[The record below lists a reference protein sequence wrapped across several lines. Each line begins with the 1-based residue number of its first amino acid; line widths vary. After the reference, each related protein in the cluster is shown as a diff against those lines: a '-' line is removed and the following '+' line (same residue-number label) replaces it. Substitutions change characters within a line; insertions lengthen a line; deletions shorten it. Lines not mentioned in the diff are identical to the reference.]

1 MIDKKTI
8 LSEIDFYSSLCENYE
23 ALLEEVPDGKIY
35 FKYDHNKWRPFIREN
50 NKEVYLSP
58 KRNKA
63 LINKLLLK
71 KFTGLIVAEIKENL
85 CLLRSLDNCFTDL
98 YQMDFMEKI
107 KEFENQKGHGFKV
120 DTFMDISEVATINQH
135 NKNTHLAEDESRWLS
150 SHSKLN
156 PYLPEK
162 RIHRSPLG
170 TMVRSKSELSIA
182 TFLDLKGVSYKS
194 DELLILEGHEY
205 YPDFIIFRKS
215 DGKII
220 IWEHLGMMDDP
231 AYAEK
236 VIHKLTAY
244 SRNGFRL
251 GDNLILTYDDNGSL
265 DMTVLNNIYELMLK

>member
-1 MIDKKTI
+1 MIDKETI
-8 LSEIDFYSSLCENYE
+8 LSEIDFYSNLFENYE
-23 ALLEEVPDGKIY
+23 TLLAEAPDGEIY
-35 FKYDHNKWRPFIREN
+35 FKYDHNKWRPFIRKN
-50 NKEVYLSP
+50 NKEIYLSP
-58 KRNKA
+58 KRNKE

-71 KFTGLIVAEIKENL
+71 KFTGLMVAEIKRNL
-85 CLLRSLDNCFTDL
+85 CLLKSLDNCFTDL
-98 YQMDFMEKI
+98 YKINYLEKI
-107 KEFENQKGHGFKV
+107 KELENLKGHDFKV
-120 DTFMDISEVATINQH
+120 DTFMDISGVATIDHH
-135 NKNTHLAEDESRWLS
+135 NKNTQLTDDESRWLS

-156 PYLPEK
+156 PYMPEK

-182 TFLDLKGVSYKS
+182 TFLDLKGLSYKS

-205 YPDFIIFRKS
+205 YPDFIIYRRS

-236 VIHKLTAY
+236 VIHKLTVY
-244 SRNGFRL
+244 SRNGYRL

-265 DMTVLNNIYELMLK
+265 DMTTLNSIYELMLK